1 MYVSCLL
8 FLYSFYVCQKDRFL
22 TVLYH
27 SHCTSITYF
36 TAENIF
42 HCRKYSRRHFWDGQ
56 WGIVL
61 RKQRHKIRTTKGEKS
76 CQALW
81 CKTLLLTRWVNMK
94 ECETLK
100 SKLKPSVKSPHP
112 KGYCINA
119 PEITGSKEKRKR
131 VGQSSWAKLALTVGR
146 VSCYWAEL
154 VGLSW

>member
-1 MYVSCLL
+1 
-8 FLYSFYVCQKDRFL
+8 
-22 TVLYH
+22 
-27 SHCTSITYF
+27 
-36 TAENIF
+36 
-42 HCRKYSRRHFWDGQ
+42 
-56 WGIVL
+56 
-61 RKQRHKIRTTKGEKS
+61 
-76 CQALW
+76 
-81 CKTLLLTRWVNMK
+81 MK